1 MLTQSQWRSFDF
13 FNVTQVS
20 LPDGDTHR
28 LFENNEISSVCAGS
42 ESLFLGSSD
51 GSVSVVGK
59 NWNIV
64 NKFQA
69 HNAGSVT
76 QMRQVEGT
84 SYLVTVAV
92 SFAIRL
98 IRQYNDLTACIGR
111 PE

>member
-1 MLTQSQWRSFDF
+1 MLIQLQWRSFDF
-13 FNVTQVS
+13 FTVTQVS

-59 NWNIV
+59 KWNIV
-64 NKFQA
+64 NTFQA
-69 HNAGSVT
+69 HTAGSVT

-92 SFAIRL
+92 SFAIRF
-98 IRQYNDLTACIGR
+98 IRQCSDLTASIGG
-111 PE
+111 PK